1 MKENIEMASSTTT
14 PENLED
20 LYQVPTYAKM
30 PLSIERGEGCFVYDS
45 DNVSYLDM
53 YGGHAVVCTGHCHP
67 HVVESVQKQA
77 ARLIFYSNAT
87 YNSVRA
93 AAVRKLVEAAGEPF
107 RQVFLVNSGG
117 EANDNAI
124 KLARAMTGRVEI
136 LSFQNSFH
144 GRTYGSLSAT
154 GVGKYRDY
162 LNTPVPGHRILS
174 VEDASAQISEKTA
187 AVLVEPIQSMGGVVT
202 IPIEVLKAI
211 EAACRKKGALLI
223 FDEIQTGLCR
233 TGPFLYAQR
242 IGVTPDIVTLAKGL
256 ASGLPAGA
264 VLVTG
269 DLGSKINKGDL
280 GSTFGGNPLTSA
292 AILATL
298 EVLETEHLGANA
310 KKQEEYLWGELAAL
324 EEVVEIRGAG
334 LLIGIQFKGRT
345 AKEIQAGLFE
355 RRILAGTSSD
365 PQVLRLMPPLTLS
378 RQDAGLFL
386 ESLQEL

>member
-1 MKENIEMASSTTT
+1 MASSTTT

-67 HVVESVQKQA
+67 HVVESIQKQA

-107 RQVFLVNSGG
+107 HQVFLVNSGG

-124 KLARAMTGRVEI
+124 KLARAVTGREEI

-154 GVGKYRDY
+154 GVGKYREY
-162 LNTPVPGHRILS
+162 LNTPVPEHRIRPIDQV
-174 VEDASAQISEKTA
+174 VEGISEKTA

-202 IPIEVLKAI
+202 IPVDLLKAI
-211 EAACRKKGALLI
+211 ESACRQVGALLI

-233 TGPFLYAQR
+233 TGPFLYSQK
-242 IGVTPDIVTLAKGL
+242 IGVSPDIVTLAKGL
-256 ASGLPAGA
+256 ASGIPAGA

-269 DLGSKINKGDL
+269 EIGKKINKGDL
-280 GSTFGGNPLTSA
+280 GSTFGGNPLTCA

-310 KKQEEYLWGELAAL
+310 QDQEEYLRQELMAL
-324 EEVVEIRGAG
+324 ENVDEVRGAG
-334 LLIGIQFKGRT
+334 LLIGIRFKGQT
-345 AKEIQAGLFE
+345 ARDIQSSLFE
-355 RRILAGTSSD
+355 KRILAGTSSD
-365 PQVLRLMPPLTLS
+365 PQVLRLMPPLILS
-378 RQDAGLFL
+378 RQEAGLFL

>member
-1 MKENIEMASSTTT
+1 MASSTTT

-67 HVVESVQKQA
+67 HVVESVQKQV

-93 AAVRKLVEAAGEPF
+93 AAVRKLVETAGEPF

-124 KLARAMTGRVEI
+124 KLARAMTGRKEI

-162 LNTPVPGHRILS
+162 LNTPVPGHRILPT
-174 VEDASAQISEKTA
+174 DAVPREISEKTA
-187 AVLVEPIQSMGGVVT
+187 AVLVEPIQSMGGVVA
-202 IPIEVLKAI
+202 IPTEVLKSI
-211 EAACRKKGALLI
+211 ESACRQAGALLI

-242 IGVTPDIVTLAKGL
+242 IGASPDIVTLAKGL

-269 DLGSKINKGDL
+269 EIGNKIKKGDL
-280 GSTFGGNPLTSA
+280 GSTFGGNPLTCA

-310 KKQEEYLWGELAAL
+310 REQEEYLRQELSAFDNVA
-324 EEVVEIRGAG
+324 EVRGAG
-334 LLIGIQFKGRT
+334 LLIGIRFKEQT
-345 AKEIQAGLFE
+345 AKEIQSSLFE
-355 RRILAGTSSD
+355 KRILAGTSSD
-365 PQVLRLMPPLTLS
+365 PQVLRLMPPLILS
-378 RQDAGLFL
+378 RQEASLFL
-386 ESLQEL
+386 DSLQEL